1 MQLRYKSVNE
11 GTLYFLMNGTAGGLE
26 NIDTGNVL
34 DWGKWIHL
42 AITLENGGTNTS
54 TSRVYKNG
62 TLFATATDKT
72 TPDSATRTPQY
83 IGRSHNNS
91 ERYFAGDLDDFR
103 LYNSALSAGDVSN
116 IYAELTAGIHYQ
128 AQALNNPTGFSA
140 SGLPTGLSIDSTT
153 GAITGQTTAV
163 GDHNITLTA
172 SNLSGTSPSKNLI
185 LTVAPEKPLFET
197 EAFDLSKMSGLKLWL
212 DASDTSTITHS
223 SNAVSG
229 WDDKSGN
236 GFQLQSFGD
245 PSTGTR
251 SLDGKNVIDFDG
263 DDYFESATGYPT
275 GNDFSFLMVAGI
287 DAIDHVSDSI
297 FCIRQSTAQPSFQID
312 AEDASA
318 FKIRFQQTDMGTA
331 KTFATT
337 AKHGPSIYEFVFK
350 DSTNLLEVFL
360 NGSSLGTTA
369 YTAVPNQS
377 NKLLIFA
384 NRDTHQRPDGFV
396 GEMIGVSTALSN
408 TNREKL
414 EGYLAHKWGL
424 TGSLSND
431 HPYKLSIMQAKIAV
445 SSIGT
450 NSATVSADLLDLGG
464 ASTVLSA
471 YHGTVDGGTNISAWQ
486 SDSNLSGIASLGQSS
501 IGLTNLNASTS
512 YVFRVR
518 ATNSAGSTWSDA
530 VSFTTGSVP
539 KAPALSVANP
549 TTVGTTTATT
559 KGNLLSF
566 DGSTNPT
573 VTLYYGTSDGN
584 QTPAN
589 WTASPVSLSTKPVG
603 SLNHNLT
610 SLTAGT
616 TYFYRYFATVTISGT
631 AYSSFSDLGSF
642 TTLGL
647 PKIETPGATGI
658 TKTSATLNAKL
669 TFTNGNDSNVTF
681 YWGDNNGSNNG
692 NHNQWDN
699 PLASSTNQG
708 VGVVGQSIS
717 GLSTGTTYYYTAKAV
732 NAQGT
737 AWATV
742 KTFVPA
748 NTAINKYS
756 IPDLALWL
764 DATDLDG
771 NDAADSAA
779 NGSALPSWTDKSVT
793 PKTVNQT
800 SSTEQPV
807 VISNAIGG
815 KSVVRFDGNGD
826 VLNVSSIRTEAGA
839 YSIYAITQ
847 RISESGDTSAHLA
860 SEPTWALIPS
870 ATADSFS
877 AQVAKNSASSGASL
891 TNIKLG
897 KSGSSTTNDF
907 GGDLAELLIFSRQLN
922 STEEQK
928 VEGYLAHKW
937 GVANTLD
944 SNHSYKDV
952 PPVFDNKPLIGN
964 MSTATITT
972 GQNVS
977 IQIPAS
983 RNPSSWSATGLATG
997 LSINNSGVI
1006 SGTTTFIGDFNATV
1020 TAINSDGNDSK
1031 QISFSVTKG
1040 QRIITWDQNFTNITY
1055 GDAPITLN
1063 ATATGTGDLNYTSS
1077 DSDIIEING
1086 TSAIIRGG
1094 GSVTLT
1100 ATAVENTTAFAAIP
1114 VTKIISVAKAPL
1126 TITGQD
1132 LTLPVGTSIPDLNYT
1147 ATGWKHN
1154 DASLGVAANPAAF
1167 SNLALWLDAADS
1179 STLFSDHTFNTSA
1192 TTDIGGWKDKSGN
1205 NNHATQPSTASA
1217 MPTYSSASQKIVFDG
1232 GDILQVTNDPFNGMQ
1247 EPAVFA
1253 VAKWNGL
1260 VEWGNTIAGFRG
1272 EGNGWKLRQRHSAE
1286 MFAFTIRNTVG
1297 TEDPTTS
1304 SSPSLTNE
1312 TFLVSAYRSND
1323 RRYLNFNGGELL
1335 NMADSGSIGYGSYS
1349 NLSSIGGYYES
1360 NNFQSP
1366 QGYLN
1371 GEIHELIV
1379 IDGATGT
1386 DTLKIEGYLAHKW
1399 GLAGSLPSNH
1409 SHKTVSLTRGPVVT
1423 TNVTNSSSAGTY
1435 YIRPGAAASSK
1446 YSFTYADGDL
1456 VLSSLTAQTIAWDQ
1470 NFSEVGVGQTVDLN
1484 ASATSNLSVIY
1495 SVSDPSV
1502 AELAVTNQSSL
1513 HAWYKLDETGG
1524 VDAIDSSVY
1533 GSSAGHKGS
1542 LRNATGTPWNSGKFA
1557 NAITLDGSN
1566 DHIRDYN
1573 FQGITGNARRTIA
1586 LWFKTSTANK
1596 PLIQYG
1602 ASGSGTLF
1610 KLSLNGSGAA
1620 VLDLGGTTLTTS
1632 TTGLANGAWHHVAA
1646 TIPANGNTG
1655 GAKLYINGTVTNGS
1669 GSTAINT
1676 ATTADLVIGRDGT
1689 SGSAY
1694 FNGQIDDVRLY
1705 GAELNA
1711 TLISQ
1716 LYGNGNGD
1724 FNRLT
1729 VKAAGTVTITATQLG
1744 NNSYAQAPSSSIT
1757 ATFDKSDQTIAFT
1770 PITDKSVGDFD
1781 FSPTAVA
1788 SSGLDITFT
1797 SSDSQVAESPGNVP
1811 QSDDPNTGS
1820 RNRDHYRQSRW

>member
-1 MQLRYKSVNE
+1 MEVW
-11 GTLYFLMNGTAGGLE
+11 F
-26 NIDTGNVL
+26 
-34 DWGKWIHL
+34 
-42 AITLENGGTNTS
+42 
-54 TSRVYKNG
+54 
-62 TLFATATDKT
+62 
-72 TPDSATRTPQY
+72 
-83 IGRSHNNS
+83 
-91 ERYFAGDLDDFR
+91 
-103 LYNSALSAGDVSN
+103 
-116 IYAELTAGIHYQ
+116 
-128 AQALNNPTGFSA
+128 
-140 SGLPTGLSIDSTT
+140 
-153 GAITGQTTAV
+153 
-163 GDHNITLTA
+163 
-172 SNLSGTSPSKNLI
+172 
-185 LTVAPEKPLFET
+185 
-197 EAFDLSKMSGLKLWL
+197 
-212 DASDTSTITHS
+212 DASDLDADGLTDS
-223 SNAVSG
+223 AVSG
-229 WDDKSGN
+229 DITTWKDKSGN
-236 GFQLQSFGD
+236 GYNASTTAGSPALSTNGGPGGGRVVQFRSGTANSTTGDEEMSISGSFTVRDHFYVVRSPSATWSDYGGIIGGGGSRHSNFIVERNQVYFHNNQYPSKVWKNGTSITSSNFSLSTINSYMILRIVVDGNNLGPHSNWKIGD
-245 PSTGTR
+245 DSTGW
-251 SLDGKNVIDFDG
+251 SMDMDLAEAVC
-263 DDYFESATGYPT
+263 
-275 GNDFSFLMVAGI
+275 FS
-287 DAIDHVSDSI
+287 S
-297 FCIRQSTAQPSFQID
+297 
-312 AEDASA
+312 E
-318 FKIRFQQTDMGTA
+318 
-331 KTFATT
+331 
-337 AKHGPSIYEFVFK
+337 
-350 DSTNLLEVFL
+350 
-360 NGSSLGTTA
+360 
-369 YTAVPNQS
+369 
-377 NKLLIFA
+377 
-384 NRDTHQRPDGFV
+384 
-396 GEMIGVSTALSN
+396 LSN
-408 TNREKL
+408 ADAAL
-414 EGYLAHKWGL
+414 VEGYMAVKWGL
-424 TGSLSND
+424 T
-431 HPYKLSIMQAKIAV
+431 
-445 SSIGT
+445 
-450 NSATVSADLLDLGG
+450 
-464 ASTVLSA
+464 
-471 YHGTVDGGTNISAWQ
+471 
-486 SDSNLSGIASLGQSS
+486 
-501 IGLTNLNASTS
+501 
-512 YVFRVR
+512 
-518 ATNSAGSTWSDA
+518 
-530 VSFTTGSVP
+530 SV
-539 KAPALSVANP
+539 
-549 TTVGTTTATT
+549 
-559 KGNLLSF
+559 
-566 DGSTNPT
+566 
-573 VTLYYGTSDGN
+573 
-584 QTPAN
+584 
-589 WTASPVSLSTKPVG
+589 
-603 SLNHNLT
+603 
-610 SLTAGT
+610 
-616 TYFYRYFATVTISGT
+616 
-631 AYSSFSDLGSF
+631 
-642 TTLGL
+642 
-647 PKIETPGATGI
+647 
-658 TKTSATLNAKL
+658 
-669 TFTNGNDSNVTF
+669 
-681 YWGDNNGSNNG
+681 
-692 NHNQWDN
+692 
-699 PLASSTNQG
+699 
-708 VGVVGQSIS
+708 
-717 GLSTGTTYYYTAKAV
+717 
-732 NAQGT
+732 
-737 AWATV
+737 
-742 KTFVPA
+742 
-748 NTAINKYS
+748 
-756 IPDLALWL
+756 
-764 DATDLDG
+764 
-771 NDAADSAA
+771 
-779 NGSALPSWTDKSVT
+779 LPSGHNYKSY
-793 PKTVNQT
+793 T
-800 SSTEQPV
+800 SWP
-807 VISNAIGG
+807 
-815 KSVVRFDGNGD
+815 D
-826 VLNVSSIRTEAGA
+826 V
-839 YSIYAITQ
+839 
-847 RISESGDTSAHLA
+847 
-860 SEPTWALIPS
+860 
-870 ATADSFS
+870 F
-877 AQVAKNSASSGASL
+877 
-891 TNIKLG
+891 
-897 KSGSSTTNDF
+897 
-907 GGDLAELLIFSRQLN
+907 
-922 STEEQK
+922 
-928 VEGYLAHKW
+928 
-937 GVANTLD
+937 
-944 SNHSYKDV
+944 
-952 PPVFDNKPLIGN
+952 
-964 MSTATITT
+964 ITT
-972 GQNVS
+972 GQPVS

-1205 NNHATQPSTASA
+1205 NNHATQATSSRKPTYTVSNSLLNNKSSVSSSSENGSIGLDLPSTSLQEIFVVAYYKDGSDNSFDNYNTLISGTGTNGQYRI
-1217 MPTYSSASQKIVFDG
+1217 MGDSGSSNWFTGSDRLNDG
-1232 GDILQVTNDPFNGMQ
+1232 GNFKNGATSSSNSALPMSATLLRFASSVARTQTRGILYNTQNADRGWIGGVGQ
-1247 EPAVFA
+1247 II
-1253 VAKWNGL
+1253 GL
-1260 VEWGNTIAGFRG
+1260 
-1272 EGNGWKLRQRHSAE
+1272 S
-1286 MFAFTIRNTVG
+1286 
-1297 TEDPTTS
+1297 TTS
-1304 SSPSLTNE
+1304 STS
-1312 TFLVSAYRSND
+1312 D
-1323 RRYLNFNGGELL
+1323 R
-1335 NMADSGSIGYGSYS
+1335 
-1349 NLSSIGGYYES
+1349 
-1360 NNFQSP
+1360 Q
-1366 QGYLN
+1366 
-1371 GEIHELIV
+1371 
-1379 IDGATGT
+1379 
-1386 DTLKIEGYLAHKW
+1386 KIEGYLAHKW

-1729 VKAAGTVTITATQLG
+1729 VKSAGTVTITATQPG

-1757 ATFDKSDQTIAFT
+1757 ATFDKSDQTISFRPFLTSQWAT
-1770 PITDKSVGDFD
+1770 LT
-1781 FSPTAVA
+1781 SPP
-1788 SSGLDITFT
+1788 L
-1797 SSDSQVAESPGNVP
+1797 
-1811 QSDDPNTGS
+1811 
-1820 RNRDHYRQSRW
+1820 RWPVLVLE

>member
-1 MQLRYKSVNE
+1 M
-11 GTLYFLMNGTAGGLE
+11 
-26 NIDTGNVL
+26 
-34 DWGKWIHL
+34 
-42 AITLENGGTNTS
+42 
-54 TSRVYKNG
+54 
-62 TLFATATDKT
+62 
-72 TPDSATRTPQY
+72 
-83 IGRSHNNS
+83 
-91 ERYFAGDLDDFR
+91 
-103 LYNSALSAGDVSN
+103 
-116 IYAELTAGIHYQ
+116 
-128 AQALNNPTGFSA
+128 
-140 SGLPTGLSIDSTT
+140 SIDPTT
-153 GAITGQTTAV
+153 GAITGHTTAV

-172 SNLSGTSPSKNLI
+172 SNLSGTSPSKVV
-185 LTVAPEKPLFET
+185 TVSVTAEKPLF
-197 EAFDLSKMSGLKLWL
+197 DLQAINTDISNISGLKLWL
-212 DASDTSTITHS
+212 DASDLTSAGAS
-223 SNAVSG
+223 WS
-229 WDDKSGN
+229 DKSNNGN
-236 GFQLQSFGD
+236 NAAKTGSPSIISNFQNGNTVMHYTGD
-245 PSTGTR
+245 GQRHTFNMINDIRTVFWIISQDVSVNGSGYRFVLSDTTKHPHWHNNNNGRFWGSHTASQVKGGVTR
-251 SLDGKNVIDFDG
+251 LNGNVINGETTSYPNSLAILSVQTTSNSDADCFGYDRSTTTNQWRG
-263 DDYFESATGYPT
+263 KLGEILIYNTALSGAEILTVEAYLAKKWGIGSVNTTEPKIVTSAVGSNSATATATLLET
-275 GNDFSFLMVAGI
+275 GG
-287 DAIDHVSDSI
+287 
-297 FCIRQSTAQPSFQID
+297 
-312 AEDASA
+312 
-318 FKIRFQQTDMGTA
+318 TD
-331 KTFATT
+331 TT
-337 AKHGPSIYEFVFK
+337 
-350 DSTNLLEVFL
+350 LEVFYGTADKGETVIGWDS
-360 NGSSLGTTA
+360 NSSL
-369 YTAVPNQS
+369 
-377 NKLLIFA
+377 
-384 NRDTHQRPDGFV
+384 PDAQNPGNIEL
-396 GEMIGVSTALSN
+396 GMS
-408 TNREKL
+408 
-414 EGYLAHKWGL
+414 GL
-424 TGSLSND
+424 T
-431 HPYKLSIMQAKIAV
+431 
-445 SSIGT
+445 
-450 NSATVSADLLDLGG
+450 
-464 ASTVLSA
+464 
-471 YHGTVDGGTNISAWQ
+471 
-486 SDSNLSGIASLGQSS
+486 
-501 IGLTNLNASTS
+501 ASTS
-512 YVFRVR
+512 YVYRIR
-518 ATNSAGSTWSDA
+518 ASNSAGSTWSDA
-530 VSFTTGSVP
+530 VSFTTGATP
-539 KAPALSVANP
+539 NTPALSVSTP
-549 TTVGTTTATT
+549 TVVGTSTATA

-566 DGSTNPT
+566 DGTTNPN
-573 VTLYYGTSDGN
+573 VTLYYGPSDGN
-584 QTPAN
+584 QTAENWSSNAN
-589 WTASPVSLSTKPVG
+589 LSTKPVG

-771 NDAADSAA
+771 NDAADSVA

-1205 NNHATQPSTASA
+1205 NNHATQATSSRKPTYTVSNSLLNNKSSVSSSSENGSIGLDLPSTSLQEIFVVAYYKDGSDNSFDNYNTLISGTG
-1217 MPTYSSASQKIVFDG
+1217 TYGQYRIMGHSGSSNWFTGSDRLNDG
-1232 GDILQVTNDPFNGMQ
+1232 GNFKNGATSSSNSALPMSATLLRFASSVARTQTRGILYNTQNADRGWIGGVGQ
-1247 EPAVFA
+1247 II
-1253 VAKWNGL
+1253 GL
-1260 VEWGNTIAGFRG
+1260 
-1272 EGNGWKLRQRHSAE
+1272 S
-1286 MFAFTIRNTVG
+1286 
-1297 TEDPTTS
+1297 TTS
-1304 SSPSLTNE
+1304 STS
-1312 TFLVSAYRSND
+1312 D
-1323 RRYLNFNGGELL
+1323 R
-1335 NMADSGSIGYGSYS
+1335 
-1349 NLSSIGGYYES
+1349 
-1360 NNFQSP
+1360 Q
-1366 QGYLN
+1366 
-1371 GEIHELIV
+1371 
-1379 IDGATGT
+1379 
-1386 DTLKIEGYLAHKW
+1386 KIEGYLAHKW

-1423 TNVTNSSSAGTY
+1423 TNATNSSSAGTY

-1470 NFSEVGVGQTVDLN
+1470 NFSGVGVGQTVDLN

-1495 SVSDPSV
+1495 SVSDTSV

-1729 VKAAGTVTITATQLG
+1729 VKAAGTVTITATQPG

-1797 SSDSQVAESPGNVP
+1797 SSDSQVAEILGTVPNQTIQIRGAGTATITASQGGNGAYNTAPSVTQTVTVGYFNLQANSLPGLRLWLDANNINGDATADTLADGSAITQWIDQSGNTNNAGQGTANAKPTYAASALNNMGVVRFTAAQSLDITSSNDFSTVIAVMNQASGQSAETKPLGSNIFATTSAGKFGTEAPGECVDGLGYLVP
-1811 QSDDPNTGS
+1811 FPRLDVRCRSTS
-1820 RNRDHYRQSRW
+1820 RKLCPLCERRSIKELELIR

>member
-1 MQLRYKSVNE
+1 MQSV
-11 GTLYFLMNGTAGGLE
+11 
-26 NIDTGNVL
+26 
-34 DWGKWIHL
+34 
-42 AITLENGGTNTS
+42 
-54 TSRVYKNG
+54 
-62 TLFATATDKT
+62 
-72 TPDSATRTPQY
+72 
-83 IGRSHNNS
+83 
-91 ERYFAGDLDDFR
+91 
-103 LYNSALSAGDVSN
+103 
-116 IYAELTAGIHYQ
+116 
-128 AQALNNPTGFSA
+128 
-140 SGLPTGLSIDSTT
+140 
-153 GAITGQTTAV
+153 
-163 GDHNITLTA
+163 
-172 SNLSGTSPSKNLI
+172 
-185 LTVAPEKPLFET
+185 
-197 EAFDLSKMSGLKLWL
+197 
-212 DASDTSTITHS
+212 
-223 SNAVSG
+223 
-229 WDDKSGN
+229 
-236 GFQLQSFGD
+236 
-245 PSTGTR
+245 
-251 SLDGKNVIDFDG
+251 
-263 DDYFESATGYPT
+263 
-275 GNDFSFLMVAGI
+275 
-287 DAIDHVSDSI
+287 
-297 FCIRQSTAQPSFQID
+297 
-312 AEDASA
+312 
-318 FKIRFQQTDMGTA
+318 
-331 KTFATT
+331 
-337 AKHGPSIYEFVFK
+337 
-350 DSTNLLEVFL
+350 
-360 NGSSLGTTA
+360 
-369 YTAVPNQS
+369 
-377 NKLLIFA
+377 
-384 NRDTHQRPDGFV
+384 
-396 GEMIGVSTALSN
+396 
-408 TNREKL
+408 
-414 EGYLAHKWGL
+414 
-424 TGSLSND
+424 
-431 HPYKLSIMQAKIAV
+431 
-445 SSIGT
+445 
-450 NSATVSADLLDLGG
+450 
-464 ASTVLSA
+464 
-471 YHGTVDGGTNISAWQ
+471 
-486 SDSNLSGIASLGQSS
+486 
-501 IGLTNLNASTS
+501 
-512 YVFRVR
+512 
-518 ATNSAGSTWSDA
+518 
-530 VSFTTGSVP
+530 
-539 KAPALSVANP
+539 
-549 TTVGTTTATT
+549 
-559 KGNLLSF
+559 
-566 DGSTNPT
+566 
-573 VTLYYGTSDGN
+573 
-584 QTPAN
+584 
-589 WTASPVSLSTKPVG
+589 
-603 SLNHNLT
+603 
-610 SLTAGT
+610 
-616 TYFYRYFATVTISGT
+616 
-631 AYSSFSDLGSF
+631 
-642 TTLGL
+642 
-647 PKIETPGATGI
+647 
-658 TKTSATLNAKL
+658 
-669 TFTNGNDSNVTF
+669 
-681 YWGDNNGSNNG
+681 
-692 NHNQWDN
+692 
-699 PLASSTNQG
+699 
-708 VGVVGQSIS
+708 
-717 GLSTGTTYYYTAKAV
+717 
-732 NAQGT
+732 
-737 AWATV
+737 
-742 KTFVPA
+742 
-748 NTAINKYS
+748 
-756 IPDLALWL
+756 
-764 DATDLDG
+764 
-771 NDAADSAA
+771 
-779 NGSALPSWTDKSVT
+779 
-793 PKTVNQT
+793 
-800 SSTEQPV
+800 
-807 VISNAIGG
+807 G

-826 VLNVSSIRTEAGA
+826 VLNVSSIRTAAGA
-839 YSIYAITQ
+839 YSVYAITQ
-847 RISESGDTSAHLA
+847 RISEVGDTNGHLA

-870 ATADSFS
+870 SPADSFS

-897 KSGSSTTNDF
+897 KSGSSTSNDY
-907 GGDLAELLIFSRQLN
+907 GGDLAELLIFSRQL
-922 STEEQK
+922 SSSEEQK

-944 SNHSYKDV
+944 SNHTYKDV
-952 PPVFDNKPLIGN
+952 PPIFDNGPVITPQYYFTGETPQEVIKVDFGQNDPAPLQAGYVGFNPWGSTSVDNGN
-964 MSTATITT
+964 SVVQTYVNSYASNNSLKLSVQGQSHWRDYNSILQQPHDLLSNLLSDEVLSNAGRTIIITLNGLKT
-972 GQNVS
+972 GQYSISTYHHASEGNGNNTYNLKATDASGTNRLVASSMTSSGGRYPSSINKKTFDLLSNGKNEVQVLVGPGGSSGNHLVVNGFDLSQQNYKVIQTGENVS
-977 IQIPAS
+977 MQVPAT
-983 RNPSSWSATGLATG
+983 RNPTSWTASGLATG
-997 LSINNSGVI
+997 LTINNSGVI

-1020 TAINSDGNDSK
+1020 TAINADGNDSK
-1031 QISFSVTKG
+1031 VIQFRSIKG

-1205 NNHATQPSTASA
+1205 NNHATQATSSRKPTYTVSNSLLNNKSSVSSSSENGSIGLDLPSTSLQEIFVVAYYKDGSDNSFDNYNTLISGTGTNGQYRI
-1217 MPTYSSASQKIVFDG
+1217 MGHSGSSNWFTGSDRLNDG
-1232 GDILQVTNDPFNGMQ
+1232 GNFKNGATSSSNSALPMSATLLRFASSVARTQTRGILYNTQNADRGWIGGVGQ
-1247 EPAVFA
+1247 II
-1253 VAKWNGL
+1253 GL
-1260 VEWGNTIAGFRG
+1260 
-1272 EGNGWKLRQRHSAE
+1272 S
-1286 MFAFTIRNTVG
+1286 
-1297 TEDPTTS
+1297 TTS
-1304 SSPSLTNE
+1304 STS
-1312 TFLVSAYRSND
+1312 D
-1323 RRYLNFNGGELL
+1323 R
-1335 NMADSGSIGYGSYS
+1335 
-1349 NLSSIGGYYES
+1349 
-1360 NNFQSP
+1360 Q
-1366 QGYLN
+1366 
-1371 GEIHELIV
+1371 
-1379 IDGATGT
+1379 
-1386 DTLKIEGYLAHKW
+1386 KIEGYLAHKW

-1423 TNVTNSSSAGTY
+1423 TNATNSSSAGTY

-1596 PLIQYG
+1596 PLLQYG

-1711 TLISQ
+1711 TLIGQ

-1729 VKAAGTVTITATQLG
+1729 VKSAGTVTITATQPG

-1797 SSDSQVAESPGNVP
+1797 SSDSQVAEITGNRAPIRRSKYGEPEPRPLPPVKVVTVPTTLPHRLPRPSPWVTSTYRPTPSPDSGYGWMLIISTEMPP
-1811 QSDDPNTGS
+1811 QT
-1820 RNRDHYRQSRW
+1820 RWQTVR

>member
-1 MQLRYKSVNE
+1 M
-11 GTLYFLMNGTAGGLE
+11 G
-26 NIDTGNVL
+26 
-34 DWGKWIHL
+34 
-42 AITLENGGTNTS
+42 TS
-54 TSRVYKNG
+54 T
-62 TLFATATDKT
+62 ATA
-72 TPDSATRTPQY
+72 
-83 IGRSHNNS
+83 
-91 ERYFAGDLDDFR
+91 
-103 LYNSALSAGDVSN
+103 
-116 IYAELTAGIHYQ
+116 
-128 AQALNNPTGFSA
+128 
-140 SGLPTGLSIDSTT
+140 
-153 GAITGQTTAV
+153 
-163 GDHNITLTA
+163 
-172 SNLSGTSPSKNLI
+172 
-185 LTVAPEKPLFET
+185 
-197 EAFDLSKMSGLKLWL
+197 
-212 DASDTSTITHS
+212 
-223 SNAVSG
+223 
-229 WDDKSGN
+229 
-236 GFQLQSFGD
+236 
-245 PSTGTR
+245 
-251 SLDGKNVIDFDG
+251 
-263 DDYFESATGYPT
+263 
-275 GNDFSFLMVAGI
+275 
-287 DAIDHVSDSI
+287 
-297 FCIRQSTAQPSFQID
+297 
-312 AEDASA
+312 
-318 FKIRFQQTDMGTA
+318 
-331 KTFATT
+331 
-337 AKHGPSIYEFVFK
+337 
-350 DSTNLLEVFL
+350 
-360 NGSSLGTTA
+360 
-369 YTAVPNQS
+369 
-377 NKLLIFA
+377 
-384 NRDTHQRPDGFV
+384 
-396 GEMIGVSTALSN
+396 
-408 TNREKL
+408 
-414 EGYLAHKWGL
+414 
-424 TGSLSND
+424 
-431 HPYKLSIMQAKIAV
+431 
-445 SSIGT
+445 
-450 NSATVSADLLDLGG
+450 
-464 ASTVLSA
+464 
-471 YHGTVDGGTNISAWQ
+471 
-486 SDSNLSGIASLGQSS
+486 
-501 IGLTNLNASTS
+501 
-512 YVFRVR
+512 
-518 ATNSAGSTWSDA
+518 
-530 VSFTTGSVP
+530 
-539 KAPALSVANP
+539 
-549 TTVGTTTATT
+549 

-566 DGSTNPT
+566 DGTTNPN
-573 VTLYYGTSDGN
+573 VTLYYGPSDGN
-584 QTPAN
+584 QTAENWSSNAN
-589 WTASPVSLSTKPVG
+589 LSTKPVG

-771 NDAADSAA
+771 NDAADSVA

-1272 EGNGWKLRQRHSAE
+1272 EGNGWKLRQCHSAE
-1286 MFAFTIRNTVG
+1286 MFAFTIRNTGG
-1297 TEDPTTS
+1297 TDDPTTS

-1729 VKAAGTVTITATQLG
+1729 VKAAGTVTITATQPG

-1797 SSDSQVAESPGNVP
+1797 SSDSQVAESSGNRAPIRRSKYGEPEPRPLPPVKVVTVP
-1811 QSDDPNTGS
+1811 TTLPHRLPRPSPWVTSTYRPTPSPEFGS
-1820 RNRDHYRQSRW
+1820 GWMLIISTEMPPQTRWQTVRQSLSGLTSRATPIMPDRERRMPNPPMPPVPSIIWEWSVSPQPRVWTSPRVMIFRL